1 MLTAIPFPGSHSYN
15 VNIVDEL
22 PEWAIDDMG
31 AGDEG
36 GTFDGDGAFHSYK
49 DADKDKLK
57 SSSQH
62 NGDTAKRDRRQV
74 MLVGIVLS
82 LCIVD
87 VSGFKSVLNA
97 LRNVRKANCSFSLK
111 DNYLSVYLF
120 VLIY

>member
-1 MLTAIPFPGSHSYN
+1 
-15 VNIVDEL
+15 
-22 PEWAIDDMG
+22 MG

-74 MLVGIVLS
+74 GNAGWNRLIIVY
-82 LCIVD
+82 C
-87 VSGFKSVLNA
+87 
-97 LRNVRKANCSFSLK
+97 
-111 DNYLSVYLF
+111 
-120 VLIY
+120 